1 MLTTTSKSLG
11 EAIAHFKAGAGW
23 WDGSFPRSVGRALEA
38 IARQEK
44 LDYGATVTIEK
55 ERWETGS
62 GPHHSYHYRYRV
74 VLPILPQSV
83 AITDGILHDATT
95 ALFGGKMPRVK
106 VDGNELIF
114 EYQK

>member
-11 EAIAHFKAGAGW
+11 GAIAHFKSGAGW

-55 ERWETGS
+55 KRWETGS

-74 VLPILPQSV
+74 RLPQPIEEPIDHV
-83 AITDGILHDATT
+83 IKDAVT

-106 VDGNELIF
+106 VDGHELIF